1 MKKIWENTKSYN
13 EFIQKSSNMKYF
25 YQNLFIYLSLLLLM
39 SCNNQKK
46 EGNQSSEK
54 QKTSTVVSVPS
65 FSADSAY
72 LYIKEQV
79 DFEVRVPNTLGH
91 TRCANYLEKKLKS
104 FGAVTIVQK
113 ASVTAFD
120 GTELNI
126 KNIIGIFN
134 PNAKTRVLLFAH
146 WDTRPWADNDPKSSN
161 HRKAIL
167 GANDGASGVGVLLEI
182 ARQIG
187 IKSTN
192 VGVDIIFFDAEDYGA
207 SSSLHPSVNSQDT
220 WCLGSQYWARNKH
233 KAGYHAKYGIL
244 LDMVGAKNATF
255 YREQFSESFAK
266 HIVDKI
272 WIEAESL
279 GFAKYFINEPSSW
292 ITDDHYYV
300 NDIAGIPSVDIIQY
314 KKGSETGFFEHWH
327 TLDDTMKHIDKKT
340 LNAVGTTILNMI
352 YKEKD

>member
-1 MKKIWENTKSYN
+1 MKWFQYQ
-13 EFIQKSSNMKYF
+13 FI
-25 YQNLFIYLSLLLLM
+25 LFSLLLFG
-39 SCNNQKK
+39 CNSQKK
-46 EGNQSSEK
+46 ERNPSSEK
-54 QKTSTVVSVPS
+54 QKTPIVVSVPS

-79 DFEVRVPNTLGH
+79 DFGVRVPNTLGH
-91 TRCANYLEKKLKS
+91 TRCANYLEKKLQS
-104 FGAVTIVQK
+104 FGAETMVQK

-120 GTELNI
+120 GM
-126 KNIIGIFN
+126 
-134 PNAKTRVLLFAH
+134 VLLFAH

-220 WCLGSQYWARNKH
+220 WCLGSQYWSRNKH

-272 WIEAESL
+272 WIEANSL
-279 GFAKYFINEPSSW
+279 GFSKYFINEPSSW

-300 NDIAGIPSVDIIQY
+300 NDVAGIPSVDIIQY
-314 KKGSETGFFEHWH
+314 KAESETGFFEHWH
-327 TLDDTMKHIDKKT
+327 TLDDTMKHIDKST
-340 LNAVGTTILNMI
+340 LNAVGTTILNVL
-352 YKEKD
+352 YKEKN